1 MFRSVLSVLLT
12 ASLLFTL
19 LIMPEASYGP
29 GVSAGAAALI
39 DAANGEIL
47 YIKNGTERKAPASL
61 TKIMTAIIVIE
72 SCDLS
77 DTVTVPREAVGTEGS
92 SAYLSEGEKFSIEEL
107 LYALMLQSAN
117 DAAVALALHC
127 AGSIEAFAGKMNE
140 KATWLG
146 LFDTHFVNPHG
157 LPDKDHYSTAL
168 DVAKLL
174 SYCMENEKF
183 ALISGS
189 RSYVIKAGAER
200 KARQFTNHNRLLF
213 ENGGVTG
220 GKTGYTKSGGRCLC
234 TYYEKDGVKL
244 CAATLN
250 APDDWADH
258 RALYEYGRDLYA
270 RITLGA
276 AGIYEL
282 HIVGG
287 VVDTVTATVYEDK
300 TAFVKKGAEVKKAVY
315 MRRFEYAPVREGEL
329 IGYAVFFAG
338 EKEICRIP
346 LYADITAAKKQ
357 TGFF

>member
-19 LIMPEASYGP
+19 QIMPEASYRP
-29 GVSAGAAALI
+29 GVSAEAAALI
-39 DAANGEIL
+39 DAESGEIL

-61 TKIMTAIIVIE
+61 TKIMTALVVIE
-72 SCDLS
+72 SCDLY
-77 DTVTVPREAVGTEGS
+77 DIVTVPREAVGIEGS
-92 SAYLSEGEKFSIEEL
+92 SAYLTAGEKFTAEEL

-127 AGSIEAFAGKMNE
+127 AGSVETFACKMNE
-140 KATWLG
+140 KAAYLG
-146 LFDTHFVNPHG
+146 LSGTHFANPHG

-168 DVAKLL
+168 DMARLL
-174 SYCMENEKF
+174 SFCMENEKF
-183 ALISGS
+183 AGISGS
-189 RSYVIKAGAER
+189 RSYIIKAGAER
-200 KARQFTNHNRLLF
+200 KARQFINHNRLLF
-213 ENGGVTG
+213 EDVGVTG

-234 TYYEKDGVKL
+234 TYYEKDGIKL

-258 RALYEYGRDLYA
+258 RALYEYGRGLYA
-270 RITLGA
+270 PVTLDA

-287 VVDTVTATVYEDK
+287 VIDTVTATVYRDE
-300 TAFVKKGAEVKKAVY
+300 TALIKKGAEVKKAVY
-315 MRRFEYAPVREGEL
+315 MRRFEYAPVREGER
-329 IGYAVFFAG
+329 IGYIVFFAG
-338 EKEICRIP
+338 EKEIRRIP
-346 LYADITAAKKQ
+346 LYADITAVKKQ